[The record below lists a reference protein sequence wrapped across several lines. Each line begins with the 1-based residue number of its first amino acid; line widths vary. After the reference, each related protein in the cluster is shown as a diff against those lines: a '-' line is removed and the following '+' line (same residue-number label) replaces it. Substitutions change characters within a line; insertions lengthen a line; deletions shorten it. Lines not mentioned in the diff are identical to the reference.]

1 LLNQVLD
8 ELFAKSAV
16 KLLTALL
23 GGLMKQ
29 KSNMLTGSPFR
40 SLLLFAMPLV
50 VGNLFQQLYSIV
62 DSIIVGKFV
71 GQNALAAVGSTSAI
85 IHIYIAIAL
94 GLATG
99 CMIVFSQLLGAK
111 HIARMKSAMFT
122 AVITLGALSL
132 IALAVSLL
140 SGDLVLHL
148 ANTRDV
154 LYDDAKTYYII
165 YAIGFPAL
173 FMYNIANSAFN
184 SIGKSRITL
193 WLLAGSSVLNVVLD
207 LWFVVGLKWGVA
219 GAAIAT
225 DISQYLVAVIA
236 VIWLLV
242 HLKKQYPTEEK
253 PVLFEFRLLGNM
265 LKVAIPTMLAQLV
278 VSVGYAVLMAL
289 VNTFSV
295 DIVSG
300 YVSAYRLDALCSIPM
315 VQFGNAMATFTGQ
328 NVGAKQFD
336 RIPKGIGAASI
347 MCGVIWVIFVIVVR
361 LFGHQMIGWFME
373 EGVNEAAY
381 TAGIQYMQVMSSVY
395 ILLGLMYV
403 FAATLRGAGDAI
415 VSVIAVICNFAG
427 RCAFAYIMVAITGS
441 ELAIWWSNPIGW
453 LIALAICVIRFRT
466 GIWKT
471 KRLADKV

>member
-1 LLNQVLD
+1 
-8 ELFAKSAV
+8 
-16 KLLTALL
+16 
-23 GGLMKQ
+23 MK
-29 KSNMLTGSPFR
+29 KGTNMLTGSPFK
-40 SLLLFAMPLV
+40 SLLLFALPMV

-62 DSIIVGKFV
+62 DSVIVGKFV
-71 GQNALAAVGSTSAI
+71 GQKALAAVGSTTTI
-85 IHIYIAIAL
+85 VYVYIAIAL
-94 GLATG
+94 GLSTG

-111 HIARMKSAMFT
+111 HIGRMKTAIFT
-122 AVITLGALSL
+122 AVITLGALSI
-132 IALAVSLL
+132 IALAV
-140 SGDLVLHL
+140 GLVSTDGILHL
-148 ANTRDV
+148 TNIRDI
-154 LYDDAKTYYII
+154 LYEDARTYYFI
-165 YAIGFPAL
+165 YVLGFPAL
-173 FMYNIANSAFN
+173 FIYNIANSAFN
-184 SIGKSRITL
+184 SLGKSRITL
-193 WLLAGSSVLNVVLD
+193 WLLVGSSVLNVILD

-225 DISQYLVAVIA
+225 DISQYIAAVIA
-236 VIWLLV
+236 IIWMLL
-242 HLKKQYPTEEK
+242 HLKKHYPTEEK
-253 PVLFEFRLLGNM
+253 VSAFEFRLLGNM
-265 LKVAIPTMLAQLV
+265 LKVAIPTMLAQVV

-336 RIPKGIGAASI
+336 RVPQGIRAAAI
-347 MCGVIWVIFVIVVR
+347 MCAVIWVLFVAVVQ

-381 TAGIQYMQVMSSVY
+381 TAGIQYMQIMSSVY

-415 VSVIAVICNFAG
+415 VSVIAVVLNFGG
-427 RCAFAYIMVAITGS
+427 RCAFAYIMVAITHS

-453 LIALAICVIRFRT
+453 IIALAICFFRFRT